1 MIHIGRGTE
10 GEGEDDGVKVRV
22 SVSVRGFRQWRIQG
36 LANGQLPNEFGGLPI
51 VIFISNF
58 LPIEILLFRIVY
70 LLFN

>member
-1 MIHIGRGTE
+1 LRFVNRGE
-10 GEGEDDGVKVRV
+10 LGHN
-22 SVSVRGFRQWRIQG
+22 QWRIQG